1 MWIYNGDCH
10 RFIIQWTR
18 LQSNKA
24 ENIHGPKT
32 MHSIAIIQTLEYL
45 HDPQLATPT
54 SRYLPLNESPSVNR
68 QANSGDK

>member
-1 MWIYNGDCH
+1 
-10 RFIIQWTR
+10 
-18 LQSNKA
+18 
-24 ENIHGPKT
+24 
-32 MHSIAIIQTLEYL
+32 MHPITIIQTLEYL